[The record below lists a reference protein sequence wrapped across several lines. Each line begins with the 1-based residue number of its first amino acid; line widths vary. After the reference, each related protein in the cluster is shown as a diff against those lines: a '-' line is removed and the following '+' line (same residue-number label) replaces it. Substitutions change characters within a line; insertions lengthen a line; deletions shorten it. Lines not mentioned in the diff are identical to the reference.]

1 MLTSMMGF
9 ILNKNDHRDM
19 RNLTPKETHAL
30 HECLTWCRTGL
41 NNKVLQMFST
51 VFENF
56 HHAAGELMDKIRTVL
71 PEGSTKCR
79 IRTSAREMHQPTTST
94 LLETLGEESTG
105 MVFLDPVGVPMKYDQ
120 MQIYKDIVGTA
131 HCRIH
136 IDALTDERSKHWNW
150 KNTGSIE
157 LNLSEKNKT
166 DISRGA
172 DHILAQTQIKASDF
186 HYDAKD
192 IFFCVLWSDTCSPGV
207 GKGAAIRTPVS
218 A

>member
-1 MLTSMMGF
+1 MPPECQANNCDAQNHSRGQLEKIIVAHLEPPVRNIML
-9 ILNKNDHRDM
+9 
-19 RNLTPKETHAL
+19 ETFSSLYVNAS
-30 HECLTWCRTGL
+30 GL

-120 MQIYKDIVGTA
+120 MLIYKGE
-131 HCRIH
+131 CFSYR
-136 IDALTDERSKHWNW
+136 
-150 KNTGSIE
+150 
-157 LNLSEKNKT
+157 
-166 DISRGA
+166 
-172 DHILAQTQIKASDF
+172 
-186 HYDAKD
+186 
-192 IFFCVLWSDTCSPGV
+192 FC
-207 GKGAAIRTPVS
+207 
-218 A
+218 

>member
-19 RNLTPKETHAL
+19 RNLTPEETHAL
-30 HECLTWCRTGL
+30 HECLVWCRTVL

-94 LLETLGEESTG
+94 LLETLGEETTG

-120 MQIYKDIVGTA
+120 MQIYKGECFSY
-131 HCRIH
+131 H
-136 IDALTDERSKHWNW
+136 
-150 KNTGSIE
+150 
-157 LNLSEKNKT
+157 
-166 DISRGA
+166 
-172 DHILAQTQIKASDF
+172 
-186 HYDAKD
+186 
-192 IFFCVLWSDTCSPGV
+192 FC
-207 GKGAAIRTPVS
+207 
-218 A
+218 

>member
-1 MLTSMMGF
+1 
-9 ILNKNDHRDM
+9 
-19 RNLTPKETHAL
+19 
-30 HECLTWCRTGL
+30 
-41 NNKVLQMFST
+41 
-51 VFENF
+51 
-56 HHAAGELMDKIRTVL
+56 
-71 PEGSTKCR
+71 
-79 IRTSAREMHQPTTST
+79 
-94 LLETLGEESTG
+94 
-105 MVFLDPVGVPMKYDQ
+105 MKYDQ

-136 IDALTDERSKHWNW
+136 IDALTDERSKHWKW

-192 IFFCVLWSDTCSPGV
+192 IFFCVL
-207 GKGAAIRTPVS
+207 
-218 A
+218 